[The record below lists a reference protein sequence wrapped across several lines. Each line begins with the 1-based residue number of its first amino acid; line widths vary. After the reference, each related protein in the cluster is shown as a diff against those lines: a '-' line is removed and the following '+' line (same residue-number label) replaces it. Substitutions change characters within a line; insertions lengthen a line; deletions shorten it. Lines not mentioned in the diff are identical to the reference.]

1 MTEPGMYMSYAAAMT
16 DETHNTE
23 QEQQQPSE
31 LEREERRLERLR
43 LIVNSWPQPEHFDDE
58 PSPQTA
64 A

>member
-1 MTEPGMYMSYAAAMT
+1 MT
-16 DETHNTE
+16 DETQNTE
-23 QEQQQPSE
+23 QQQLSE

-43 LIVNSWPQPEHFDDE
+43 LIVNPWPPPERFDDE